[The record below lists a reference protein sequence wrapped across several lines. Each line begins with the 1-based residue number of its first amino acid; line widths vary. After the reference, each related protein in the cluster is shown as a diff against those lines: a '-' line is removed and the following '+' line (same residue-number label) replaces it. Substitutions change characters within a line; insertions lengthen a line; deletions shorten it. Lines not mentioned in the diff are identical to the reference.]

1 MARWFAMRT
10 LFFLCSALIALASPA
25 FAQFPPPGVYTCDDA
40 KGAELGT
47 ISLLVAGDYQWQ
59 TLDGGAVS
67 GQMTSASTS
76 VEALSGPLADQH
88 WKGDFS
94 TDGGNTT
101 FVFGTDGGKVI
112 CQ

>member
-1 MARWFAMRT
+1 MARWFAMRILLPALT
-10 LFFLCSALIALASPA
+10 LVALTSPA
-25 FAQFPPPGVYTCDDA
+25 LAQFPPPGVYTCDDA

-76 VEALSGPLADQH
+76 VEALNGPLADQH

-94 TDGGNTT
+94 TDAGKTT
-101 FVFGTDGGKVI
+101 FVFNTDSGKVT